1 MGDWTSEVRY
11 THTGDPSTGLT
22 TKLRFVVRP
31 PNIAA
36 WHYRSWYV
44 DSVH

>member
-11 THTGDPSTGLT
+11 TETGDPSTGL

-44 DSVH
+44 DSAH